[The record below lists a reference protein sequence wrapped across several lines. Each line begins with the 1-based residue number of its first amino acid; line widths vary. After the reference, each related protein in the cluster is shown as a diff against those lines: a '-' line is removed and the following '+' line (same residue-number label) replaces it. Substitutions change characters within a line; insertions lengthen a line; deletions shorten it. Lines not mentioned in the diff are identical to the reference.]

1 MVLDDAGGLGRR
13 DPEVTEFRLEH
24 AKPLG
29 VIGREPVR
37 AVSQQS
43 VLRRLLT
50 NPGDYIWHPE
60 YGAGLPQ
67 KIGSV
72 LSVADIKSVVA
83 QQLALEASVAPNP
96 PAQLTVGASPNEPG
110 LVAIGIQYWDAA
122 TGVSVSF
129 TITA

>member
-1 MVLDDAGGLGRR
+1 MADVSLEWHDDFEPDATGDLLMVDGDD
-13 DPEVTEFRLEH
+13 EVRQRLE
-24 AKPLG
+24 
-29 VIGREPVR
+29 
-37 AVSQQS
+37 
-43 VLRRLLT
+43 RRLFT
-50 NPGDYIWHPE
+50 AVQGYVWHPS

-96 PAQLTVGASPNEPG
+96 PAQLTVAASPKEPG